1 MIKRC
6 LLAIPKHEHSIE
18 CVIYDT
24 LEAMWVALGRGNDF
38 HGYYESLFRDDER
51 PLIMGRICL
60 VRGHY
65 GGGVVAHEL
74 LHAVLDAGFALL
86 CEEDDAGAKNVDDTE
101 GLCNMIGHLTAQFWR
116 WHFRLETE
124 LAITE
129 ERGKEAR

>member
-24 LEAMWVALGRGNDF
+24 LEAMWAALDRGNGF
-38 HGYYESLFRDDER
+38 YGYYQSLFRDDER

-74 LHAVLDAGFALL
+74 LHAVLDAGFALHSETDNDDELHVYDIEAL
-86 CEEDDAGAKNVDDTE
+86 CD
-101 GLCNMIGHLTAQFWR
+101 MIGNLTAQFWR